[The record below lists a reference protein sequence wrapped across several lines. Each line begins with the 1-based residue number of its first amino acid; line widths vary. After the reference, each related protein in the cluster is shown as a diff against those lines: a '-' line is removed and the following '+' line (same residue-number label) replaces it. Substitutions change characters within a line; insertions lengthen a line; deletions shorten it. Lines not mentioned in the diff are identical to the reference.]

1 MGKDRDAACTDD
13 DMAQHVLD
21 GGILGEGG
29 WIASTCVPFNAIS
42 LQIPRTANDSHL
54 RLFVQ
59 EVVIDA
65 PRLGVHIDKGDPA
78 DLLVVL
84 IWCCEVEIPS

>member
-1 MGKDRDAACTDD
+1 MGR
-13 DMAQHVLD
+13 AQTTTWRSTCWTV
-21 GGILGEGG
+21 EF
-29 WIASTCVPFNAIS
+29 WVKERIAPTCVPFNAIS
-42 LQIPRTANDSHL
+42 LQIPRPANSIHL

-59 EVVIDA
+59 QVVIDA